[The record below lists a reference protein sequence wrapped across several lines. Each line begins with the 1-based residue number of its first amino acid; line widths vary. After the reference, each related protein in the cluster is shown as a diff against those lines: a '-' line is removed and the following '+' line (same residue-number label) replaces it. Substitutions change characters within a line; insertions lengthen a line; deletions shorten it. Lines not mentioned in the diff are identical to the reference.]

1 MDTNSETQRRQSN
14 LLRIGTVAELDLA
27 AARVRVESGDVLTD
41 WLPWLVPHAGA
52 GRVEWSA
59 PSLGEQVLVLCVEGD
74 AEAGIVLRGLYS
86 DAVPAPAAAASL
98 HQVRFSD
105 GAVVEYDTEYHA
117 LTASLPCGGRAL
129 ISADAGVVING
140 PLTVNGDS
148 TLNGAVDCSAT
159 VTAQT
164 DVIGSGISLKGHTHG
179 GVQSGGAQT
188 GAPQ

>member
-1 MDTNSETQRRQSN
+1 MRDSDLPRRVSN
-14 LLRIGTVAELDLA
+14 LIRIGTISAVDLG

-52 GRVEWSA
+52 GRVEWSP
-59 PSLGEQVLVLCVEGD
+59 PSVGEQVLVLCAEGE

-86 DAVPAPAAAASL
+86 DAVPAPAAAAGL

-105 GAVVEYDTEYHA
+105 GAVVEYDAEAHLLNATLPPGGSA
-117 LTASLPCGGRAL
+117 TITAA
-129 ISADAGVVING
+129 AGVTING

-148 TLNGAVDCSAT
+148 TLNGDVACSAT

-164 DVIGSGISLKGHTHG
+164 DVIGAGISLVNHKTT
-179 GVQSGGAQT
+179 GVTPGSGLS